1 MKDISKLNN
10 KELINELMQTLMFS
24 TGYEEYIDLS
34 DGSLNKNGL
43 NYVTLLKQEILK
55 RMSK

>member
-10 KELINELMQTLMFS
+10 KELLNELMQTLMFS

-34 DGSLNKNGL
+34 DGSLNVN
-43 NYVTLLKQEILK
+43 V
-55 RMSK
+55 

>member
-10 KELINELMQTLMFS
+10 KELLNELMQTLMFS

-34 DGSLNKNGL
+34 DGSLNANGL